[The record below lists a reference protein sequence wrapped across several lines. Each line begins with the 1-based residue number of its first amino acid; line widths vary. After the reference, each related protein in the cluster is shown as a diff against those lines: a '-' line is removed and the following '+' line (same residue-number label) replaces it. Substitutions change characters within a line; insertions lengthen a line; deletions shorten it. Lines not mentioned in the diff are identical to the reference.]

1 MNKPSL
7 LSLVVPVLM
16 SASAA
21 TQAITIN
28 YGEALQKSIYFYEA
42 QQSGQLPA
50 WNRVPWR
57 DDSTTQDGSDV
68 GVNLSGGWYD
78 AGDHVK
84 FGLPMATSATLLAWG
99 VIENPTAYSNSGQM
113 VHIKNNLRFI
123 ADYFVAAHP
132 QPNVLYGQVG
142 HGHDDHTWW
151 GQAEVLDKQSHAA
164 ANRPSYAITSSCPG
178 SDLAGETAAA
188 LAAISIVF
196 KTDDPGYAATLES
209 HARDLHNFAMTY
221 RGKYSDCI
229 TNARSFYPSSAYHDE
244 LVWASAWLYKAT
256 GEQTFL
262 NDAQQE
268 YQYLGTDG
276 STGVKA
282 FSWTHVWDN
291 KAYGSYVLLSQL
303 TGNSQYQADA
313 ERWLDYWST
322 GYNGHRISYTSGGF
336 AQADYWGA
344 TRYAANT
351 AFIALI
357 YSDYLKSTNPGNSR
371 AQTYYN
377 FAVDQMEY
385 IMGDNPMGH
394 AYQIGISSNG
404 PVNPHHR
411 TAHGSWNNDISS
423 PTNNR
428 HLLIG
433 ALVGGPGSGD
443 YYNDDRADH
452 AANEVAVDYNAGF
465 TGALARLYNDFGGT
479 PIPDSQFPPTETR
492 DDEFLVEARYK
503 TTDSRHVEIA
513 ARVFNHTAWPARVT
527 DNLTLRYWV
536 DLTQEI
542 AAGYSASDVTVSTSY
557 HEGATASQLQAWGNP
572 ADNLYY
578 TELSFAGTDLYPGHW
593 STRRKEVQF
602 RLSLPNGA
610 TQWEN
615 PSDPSWD
622 SYNSSNFVQTQRIAA
637 YEGNTLVWGQ
647 EPTPGCGTG
656 TGVNCL
662 PTAAEF
668 NITADFE
675 QSESAALQGQD
686 SDGTIQH
693 YQIAQQPVH
702 GLATLPGTGTVNYTP
717 NMGFFG
723 TDTFTYQAVDNQG
736 GVSEPATVTVTV
748 NPPIIPTV
756 TIQSPGNGSD
766 HVVSRTLDMQFLQSN
781 AHSVQAR
788 VNGVQVISGV
798 TGSTVAVP
806 VPANTGPFTVE
817 LITEDDQ
824 GNTLS
829 GSDSLTL
836 NAIANTAPVAD
847 FFTQEQ
853 HMTVT
858 VNGGTSTDTDGHTLT
873 YQWDFGDNQTA
884 TGQAI
889 NHTYVLPGTYSVTLT
904 VSDGQDSHSISKTVT
919 VTQPPAGQTSC
930 VINTAELWST
940 GVVLK
945 NIVVTNDG
953 SNASDWEVRIPVQDV
968 NYVEQSWGQGTVT
981 LEGNHVVARGTNLAA
996 GATASF
1002 GFKARHNGNFSY
1014 EGCYDQPTLA
1024 ARAGSA
1030 ICSTQV
1036 TSEWHGGW
1044 NTNLVITNTS
1054 GTTLKGWQVSWD
1066 YADASTFRSGWSAT
1080 LTGAGTGSG
1089 TATPAS
1095 WNADI
1100 APGQTITFGFTSDK
1114 ASPGSN
1120 PPAINING
1128 HICQ

>member
-1 MNKPSL
+1 VNKPSF
-7 LSLVVPVLM
+7 LSLAIPALM
-16 SASAA
+16 TASAA
-21 TQAITIN
+21 AQAITVN

-57 DDSTTQDGSDV
+57 GNATTQDGSDV
-68 GVNLSGGWYD
+68 GVDLSGGWYD

-142 HGHDDHTWW
+142 HGQDDHSWW
-151 GQAEVLDKQSHAA
+151 GPAEVLDRQSHAA
-164 ANRPSYAITSSCPG
+164 ANRPSFAITSSCPG

-196 KTDDPGYAATLES
+196 KTDDPTYAATLES
-209 HARDLHNFAMTY
+209 HARDLHNFATTY

-229 TNARSFYPSSAYHDE
+229 TNARSFYSSSAYHDE

-262 NDAQQE
+262 NTAQQE

-303 TGNSQYQADA
+303 TGNSQYRADA

-357 YSDYLKSTNPGNSR
+357 YSDYLKSANPGNSR

-377 FAVDQMEY
+377 FAVDQIEY

-394 AYQIGISSNG
+394 AYQVGMSSNG

-411 TAHGSWNNDISS
+411 TAHGSWNNNISY
-423 PTNNR
+423 PNDNR

-443 YYNDDRADH
+443 YYNDDRGDH
-452 AANEVAVDYNAGF
+452 VANEVAVDYNAGF
-465 TGALARLYNDFGGT
+465 TGALARLYSDFGGAA
-479 PIPDSQFPPTETR
+479 IPDNQFPPAEVK

-503 TTDSRHVEIA
+503 TTSGRHVEIA

-527 DNLTLRYWV
+527 DNLKLRYWV

-542 AAGYSASDVTVSTSY
+542 AAGYSASDITVSVPY
-557 HEGATASQLQAWGNP
+557 HEGATAAQLQAWGNP
-572 ADNLYY
+572 ADKLYY

-602 RLSLPNGA
+602 RLSLPIGA
-610 TQWEN
+610 SAWEN
-615 PSDPSWD
+615 LSDPSWD
-622 SYNSSNFVQTQRIAA
+622 SYDSSNFIETQKIAA
-637 YEGNTLVWGQ
+637 YEGTTLVWGQ

-662 PTAAEF
+662 PTTLDVRATTEF
-668 NITADFE
+668 DTE
-675 QSESAALQGQD
+675 TRVALQGQD
-686 SDGTIQH
+686 SDGSISH
-693 YQIAQQPVH
+693 YVIMQS
-702 GLATLPGTGTVNYTP
+702 PGNGIIDSLLNGEAIYSP
-717 NMGFFG
+717 NPNFFG

-736 GVSEPATVTVTV
+736 GVSQPATVTMTV
-748 NPPIIPTV
+748 NTPVTPTV
-756 TIQSPGNGSD
+756 TTQSPTIGSD
-766 HVVSRTLDMQFLQSN
+766 HVTGRDMQVHFLRSN
-781 AHSVQAR
+781 AHSVRAH
-788 VNGVQVISGV
+788 VNGTHVISGV
-798 TGSTVAVP
+798 TGSTVTIP

-817 LITEDDQ
+817 LITEDAQ
-824 GNTLS
+824 GNTLN
-829 GSDSLTL
+829 GSDNLTL

-853 HMTVT
+853 YMTVT
-858 VNGGTSTDTDGHTLT
+858 VNGGTSTDADGHPLT

-884 TGQAI
+884 TGQTI
-889 NHTYVLPGTYSVTLT
+889 NHTYTLPGTYSVTLT
-904 VSDGQDSHSISKTVT
+904 VSDGQNSHSISKAVT
-919 VTQPPAGQTSC
+919 ITQPPAGHTSC
-930 VINTAELWST
+930 TINSENIWST

-945 NIVVTNDG
+945 DIVVTNDG
-953 SNASDWEVRIPVQDV
+953 SSTRNWEVLIPVQDV

-981 LEGNHVVARGTNLAA
+981 LEGSHVVARGNNLAP

-1002 GFKARHNGNFSY
+1002 GFKARHNGKFTY
-1014 EGCYDQPTLA
+1014 EGCYDQPTLT

-1030 ICSTQV
+1030 SCSAQV

-1044 NTNLVITNTS
+1044 NTNLTITNTS
-1054 GTTLKGWQVSWD
+1054 GTTLEGWQLSWG
-1066 YADASTFRSGWSAT
+1066 YADGSTFRSGWSAT
-1080 LTGAGTGSG
+1080 LTGTGTTTGH
-1089 TATPAS
+1089 ATPNA

-1100 APGQTITFGFTSDK
+1100 APGQSVSFGFTSDK
-1114 ASPGSN
+1114 ATPGSN
-1120 PPAINING
+1120 APAINING